1 MTDRAVDCHQ
11 FDEAAWLLLSDELD
25 DSARPEWH
33 AHLAGCGACAGL
45 LAERRRLL
53 DVYDGVAAIPDRVL
67 DLSGLPA
74 PRRRSPWSR
83 VRTAA
88 AAVLILAGGAL
99 AGHTVTRLDR
109 QDALDVVQSRLDDL
123 EVQLA
128 RARME
133 QPTAAERLK
142 ATATGVALVERDPRV
157 LESLLDAIE
166 SDASPNVRMAIIE
179 ALYTLD
185 DTSRVGQ
192 RFDGLLAAQP
202 LPMLRVALIELA
214 ADRRLTETVPVL
226 ERVAAQPGNGP
237 VRQRAQWAIGV
248 LRQGI

>member
-1 MTDRAVDCHQ
+1 MTDRPVDCRQ
-11 FDEAAWLLLSDELD
+11 FDEAAWLLLSEELD
-25 DSARPEWH
+25 HTARAEWH
-33 AHLAGCGACAGL
+33 EHVAGCGECARL

-53 DVYDGVAAIPDRVL
+53 DVYDGMAAIPDPL
-67 DLSGLPA
+67 LSLTQLQA
-74 PRRRSPWSR
+74 PRQPSAWRKA
-83 VRTAA
+83 RTAA
-88 AAVLILAGGAL
+88 AAVVLVASGAL
-99 AGHTVTRLDR
+99 AGHAVTRIDR
-109 QDALDVVQSRLDDL
+109 QDALGAVQRRLDDL

-128 RARME
+128 TARMQ

-142 ATATGVALVERDPRV
+142 ATAAGVALVERDPRV

-185 DTSRVGQ
+185 NTSRLQQ

-202 LPMLRVALIELA
+202 SPMLRIALIELA
-214 ADRRLTETVPVL
+214 ADRRLTETVAVL
-226 ERVAAQPGNGP
+226 ERVAAQPGSDP
-237 VRQRAQWAIGV
+237 VRQRAQWAIDV